1 MNDARTMTVGE
12 GTGQGIGD
20 ASPRGGCEPSVR
32 PSAHVVISVK
42 MRREEAEAFR
52 AACQTLG
59 VRPNKAF
66 RALARGVG
74 GYLEADPAI
83 LGQLRAFVRQVS
95 GIATNV
101 NQIARAGNTT
111 RRPDYRAFLRERRSL
126 GGQLARVEDLVRRI
140 LDADARRIE
149 GRRRLSRALAEF
161 DRRDP

>member
-1 MNDARTMTVGE
+1 MSDARTMVAE
-12 GTGQGIGD
+12 PRTGRGVGD
-20 ASPRGGCEPSVR
+20 ASPEGERKGSAR

-52 AACQTLG
+52 AACETLG

-66 RALARGVG
+66 RAMARGVG
-74 GYLEADPAI
+74 GYLEADPKTLA
-83 LGQLRAFVRQVS
+83 QLRALVRQVS

-101 NQIARAGNTT
+101 NQIARAGNAT
-111 RRPDYRAFLRERRSL
+111 RRPDYRAFLRERRAL

-161 DRRDP
+161 DRTDG